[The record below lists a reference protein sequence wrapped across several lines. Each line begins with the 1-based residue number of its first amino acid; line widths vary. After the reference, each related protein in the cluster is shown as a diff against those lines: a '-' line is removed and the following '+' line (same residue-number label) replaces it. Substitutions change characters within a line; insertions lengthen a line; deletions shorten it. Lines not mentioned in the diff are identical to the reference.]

1 MLFYLCLQQEYK
13 ELANQLS
20 EYVVKLLDRVRTQEE
35 LELVLNKTG
44 KSQSEKYTTLARFNL
59 ALQYD
64 EKKVIIAI
72 HFSMKHAM
80 KIWLMNINA
89 WI

>member
-1 MLFYLCLQQEYK
+1 MSDQVGHQNVGFLMTRLILLQQEYK

-44 KSQSEKYTTLARFNL
+44 KSQSEKYSTLARFNL

-64 EKKVIIAI
+64 EKKVHHLI
-72 HFSMKHAM
+72 
-80 KIWLMNINA
+80 
-89 WI
+89 

>member
-1 MLFYLCLQQEYK
+1 MQQEYK

-44 KSQSEKYTTLARFNL
+44 KARSEKYSTLARFNL

-64 EKKVIIAI
+64 EKKVGIRALRVSLVEIIIA
-72 HFSMKHAM
+72 AM
-80 KIWLMNINA
+80 C
-89 WI
+89 

>member
-1 MLFYLCLQQEYK
+1 MQQEYK

-44 KSQSEKYTTLARFNL
+44 KARSEKYSTLARFNL

-64 EKKVIIAI
+64 EKKVRITN
-72 HFSMKHAM
+72 KG
-80 KIWLMNINA
+80 
-89 WI
+89 